1 MKAKLSAFL
10 FSLMLLASGAAHSA
24 NLLEV
29 LDLALSYDSSLK
41 AASLRSKSGELIPE
55 ITKSSIYPTV
65 SSELTFKQQDM
76 VQPSPRNESTFDLTI
91 RQPLF
96 SPVLDAGLEHATA
109 RSELEKLKLESAE
122 QNLLLQVVERYFG
135 ILAAEDSLKTAES
148 EVAAINKQLHLATE
162 RLKVGLGTPTE
173 VYEAEARYS
182 LALSQEFQAQS
193 AIQSARLALTEI
205 TGMEFASLAR
215 LFEETPNEKP
225 NPASIDWWIDTA
237 VENNSEIVIQRKT
250 AKVSELAIDLED
262 ARDAPSIN
270 LSATNKL
277 FVSGRDSGKR
287 NTTISVTM
295 TLPLYQ
301 GNIVEKQVRQASL
314 DHQAQLE
321 VLNSMIHQTSSRTA
335 TAYLN
340 VIRNINQVE
349 ALKAAVVASESALR
363 AKEEGFSVGIH
374 TTQDVLDAQRDRFRA
389 IRDLQRARYDYIL
402 SLVRLENIAG
412 TLDRSN
418 LEQLNHMLR

>member
-1 MKAKLSAFL
+1 MQAKLSAFL
-10 FSLMLLASGAAHSA
+10 FSLMLLASGTAHST

-29 LDLALSYDSSLK
+29 LDIALSYDSSLK
-41 AASLRSKSGELIPE
+41 ATSLRSKSGELIPE
-55 ITKSSIYPTV
+55 ITRSSIYPTI
-65 SSELTFKQQDM
+65 SSELGFKQQYM
-76 VQPSPRNESTFDLTI
+76 VQPSPRNESTLDLTI

-96 SPVLDAGLEHATA
+96 SPVLDAGLEHANA
-109 RSELEKLKLESAE
+109 RSELEKLRLESAE
-122 QNLLLQVVERYFG
+122 QNLLLRVAERYFG
-135 ILAAEDSLKTAES
+135 ILSAEDSLKTAES
-148 EVAAINKQLHLATE
+148 EVAAINKQLQLATE
-162 RLKVGLGTPTE
+162 RLKVGLGTTTE

-182 LALSQEFQAQS
+182 LAVSQEFQAQS

-205 TGMEFASLAR
+205 TGVEFKSLAR
-215 LFEETPNEKP
+215 LFEETPTDKP
-225 NPASIDWWIDTA
+225 NPASIKWWVDTA
-237 VENNSEIVIQRKT
+237 VENNSEIALQRKT
-250 AKVSELAIDLED
+250 ARISELAIDLED

-277 FVSGRDSGKR
+277 FVSGSNSGR
-287 NTTISVTM
+287 GNTTISLTM

-314 DHQAQLE
+314 NHQAQVE
-321 VLNSMIHQTSSRTA
+321 VLNSLIHQTSSRTA
-335 TAYLN
+335 TAYLD

-363 AKEEGFSVGIH
+363 AKEEGFSVGIY

-412 TLDRSN
+412 TLDRGD

>member
-1 MKAKLSAFL
+1 MQVKLSAFL
-10 FSLMLLASGAAHSA
+10 FSLMLLASGTAHST

-29 LDLALSYDSSLK
+29 LDIALSYDSSLK
-41 AASLRSKSGELIPE
+41 AASLRSKSGELIPD
-55 ITKSSIYPTV
+55 ITRSSIYPTI
-65 SSELTFKQQDM
+65 SSEIGFKQQYM
-76 VQPSPRNESTFDLTI
+76 VQPSPRNESTLDLTI

-109 RSELEKLKLESAE
+109 RSELEKLKLENAV
-122 QNLLLQVVERYFG
+122 QNLLLRVAERYFG

-148 EVAAINKQLHLATE
+148 EVAAINKQLQLATE
-162 RLKVGLGTPTE
+162 RLKVGLGTTTE

-182 LALSQEFQAQS
+182 LAISQEFQAQS

-205 TGMEFASLAR
+205 TGVEFKSLAR
-215 LFEETPNEKP
+215 LFEETPTDKP
-225 NPASIDWWIDTA
+225 NPASIKWWVDTA
-237 VENNSEIVIQRKT
+237 VENNSEIAMQRKT
-250 AKVSELAIDLED
+250 ARISELAIDLED
-262 ARDAPSIN
+262 ARDEPSIN

-277 FVSGRDSGKR
+277 FVSGSNSGR
-287 NTTISVTM
+287 GNTTISLTM

-301 GNIVEKQVRQASL
+301 GNLVQKQVRQASL
-314 DHQAQLE
+314 NHQAQLE
-321 VLNSMIHQTSSRTA
+321 VLNSLIHQTSSRAA

-363 AKEEGFSVGIH
+363 AKEEGFSVGIY

-402 SLVRLENIAG
+402 SLVRLENTAG
-412 TLDRSN
+412 TLDRGN
-418 LEQLNHMLR
+418 LEQLNQMLR